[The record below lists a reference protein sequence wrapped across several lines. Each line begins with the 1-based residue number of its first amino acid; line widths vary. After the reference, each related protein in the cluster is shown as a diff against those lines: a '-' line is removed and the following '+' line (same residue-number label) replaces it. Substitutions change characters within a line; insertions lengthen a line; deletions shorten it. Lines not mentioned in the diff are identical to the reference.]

1 MNAFW
6 TILKEK
12 TTTTTWK
19 KSNDYYN
26 LPKLQ
31 PTEMYVM

>member
-12 TTTTTWK
+12 NK
-19 KSNDYYN
+19 KKTATYN

-31 PTEMYVM
+31 PTEMQMIV